1 MFLYSFRRLLAGLA
15 LMVLVTFITFL
26 LLSGS
31 FDDMI
36 ATILGPDATP
46 ETIAQASHD
55 LGYDRP
61 PLIQYI
67 EWLGHV
73 VRGDLGS
80 SAYTKLAVG
89 PTVVQRMSVTLSVIV
104 PALIVSVIL
113 SVLLGVW
120 SASRGG
126 IVDRIAQ
133 GISLIGH
140 LIPELLIAIILVIVV
155 AVSLG
160 WLPAT
165 GFTPFADSPSAWLR
179 SITLPAI
186 VLVIGGMANITAQ
199 VRGAMIVELRK
210 DYVRTLRAAGLSS
223 TAIVIKHALRNAGSP
238 ALTVMSLEFMALLSH
253 SVIIENVFALPG
265 YGSFAFTSS
274 LQIDVPVIMGVTL
287 VAVLLVTI
295 VNLAADLT
303 NGWLNPKARLH

>member
-1 MFLYSFRRLLAGLA
+1 MILYSLRRILAGA
-15 LMVLVTFITFL
+15 VLMVLVTLVTFL
-26 LLSGS
+26 LLSTS
-31 FDDMI
+31 FNDMI

-61 PLIQYI
+61 LLVQYF

-73 VRGDLGS
+73 VRGDLGV

-89 PTVVQRMSVTLSVIV
+89 PTVIQRMAVTLSVII
-104 PALIVSVIL
+104 PALIVSVVL

-126 IVDRIAQ
+126 AVDRIAQ

-140 LIPELLIAIILVIVV
+140 LIPELLIAIVLVIVV
-155 AVSLG
+155 AVTFQL
-160 WLPAT
+160 LPAT
-165 GFTPFADSPSAWLR
+165 GFTPFAESPSAWLR

-186 VLVIGGMANITAQ
+186 VLTVGGMASITAQ

-210 DYVRTLRAAGLSS
+210 DYVRTLRTAGLSS
-223 TAIVIKHALRNAGSP
+223 RAIVIKHALRNAGSP
-238 ALTVMSLEFMALLSH
+238 ALTVMSLEFMGLLSH

-265 YGSFAFTSS
+265 YGSFAFVAS

-287 VAVLLVTI
+287 VGVFVVTV
-295 VNLAADLT
+295 VNLAADLA